1 MAILV
6 GIDEAGY
13 GPLLGPLMVSATAFS
28 VPDDLLKADHWR
40 LLSRAVARRKKN
52 LAGRLLITDS
62 KKAYSRSSGITHL
75 RRTVLASLLTLDRCS
90 RPPRRADELLDALR
104 CPSAGRLAEYEWY
117 NTLSDKGLGDD
128 DGAVGIASAVLSNS
142 LSANNMKLVN
152 MTCRCLDVG
161 YYNRMVSA
169 VKNKATVL
177 FTAVS
182 DLIND
187 AYEGTYDSQS
197 DGMLQII
204 VDRQGGR
211 IDYTRPLRRM
221 FSELDL
227 KVIRQ
232 DNSLCS
238 YELTGKGR
246 TMRLHFVVKAD
257 EKYLPVALASM
268 TGKYV
273 REILV
278 DAINRYFISHCADLK
293 PTAGYWQDG
302 QRFIKDLQTH
312 LPHIKYDPE
321 KLIRQR

>member
-28 VPDDLLKADHWR
+28 VGDDLLKADHWK

-62 KKAYSRSSGITHL
+62 KKAYSRASGITHL
-75 RRTVLASLLTLDRCS
+75 RRTVLASLLALDRCS
-90 RPPRRADELLDALR
+90 QLPRHADELLGALG
-104 CPSAGRLAEYEWY
+104 CPSAGRLADYEWY
-117 NTLSDKGLGDD
+117 KNLSEKSLGDD
-128 DGAVGIASAVLSNS
+128 NGAVEIASAVLNNS
-142 LSANNMKLVN
+142 LAANNMKLVN

-182 DLIND
+182 DLIKD
-187 AYEGTYDSQS
+187 AFESTYNSQS
-197 DGMLQII
+197 EGMLQII

-211 IDYTRPLRRM
+211 INYTRQLRRM
-221 FSELDL
+221 FSQLDL
-227 KVIRQ
+227 KILRQ

-238 YELTGKGR
+238 YELTGGGKA
-246 TMRLHFVVKAD
+246 MRLHFVVKAD

-268 TGKYV
+268 TSKYV
-273 REILV
+273 RELLV
-278 DAINRYFISHCADLK
+278 DAINRYFISHCAHLK

-302 QRFIKDLQTH
+302 QRFIKDLQQH
-312 LPHIKYDPE
+312 LPHVKYDPT
-321 KLIRQR
+321 KLIRNR

>member
-1 MAILV
+1 VAILV

-13 GPLLGPLMVSATAFS
+13 GPLLGPLVVSAAAFS
-28 VPDDLLKADHWR
+28 VPDRLLKADHWR

-62 KKAYSRSSGITHL
+62 KKAYSRLTGIAHL
-75 RRTVLASLLTLDRCS
+75 RRTVLASLLTLDRCD
-90 RPPRRADELLDALR
+90 RLPGHAGDLLAALG
-104 CPSAGRLAEYEWY
+104 CPSTGRLPQYEWY
-117 NTLSDKGLGDD
+117 KTLFDKSLGDNSD
-128 DGAVGIASAVLSNS
+128 AVKIASAVFGNTL
-142 LSANNMKLVN
+142 ADQDMKLLD
-152 MTCRCLDVG
+152 MGCRCLDVG

-169 VKNKATVL
+169 VRNKASVL

-182 DLIND
+182 SLIND
-187 AYEGTYDSQS
+187 AFQKTYNCRS
-197 DGMLQII
+197 DEIIQIV

-221 FSELDL
+221 FAELEL
-227 KVIRQ
+227 KVLRQ

-268 TGKYV
+268 TSKYV
-273 REILV
+273 RELLIE
-278 DAINRYFISHCADLK
+278 AINEYFIGHCAGLK
-293 PTAGYWQDG
+293 PTAGYWKDG
-302 QRFIKDLQTH
+302 QRFIEDLRQN
-312 LPHIKYDPE
+312 LPHIRYDPA

>member
-13 GPLLGPLMVSATAFS
+13 GPLLGPLVVSSTAFS
-28 VPDDLLKADHWR
+28 ISDDLLGADHWR

-75 RRTVLASLLTLDRCS
+75 RRTVLASLLALDRCS
-90 RPPRRADELLDALR
+90 RPPRRADELFDTLM

-117 NTLSDKGLGDD
+117 NTLSDTGLNDD
-128 DGAVGIASAVLSNS
+128 DGAVEIASAVLSNT

-187 AYEGTYDSQS
+187 AYQTTYDSQS

-221 FSELDL
+221 FSGLDL

-268 TGKYV
+268 TSKYV

-278 DAINRYFISHCADLK
+278 DAINRYFISHCANLK

-312 LPHIKYDPE
+312 LPHVKYDPT